1 MKRFTFAIALMSL
14 APLFAE
20 MEPATPESQ
29 GVDSKGILA
38 FIDAAEKTFDGSD
51 KGRLHGFVILRHGK
65 TIAEGSWKPFD
76 TLNDTHMLYSHSKS
90 FTATAIGFLVD
101 DGKLDLDERVA
112 DIFPESLPENPAPG
126 ITEIRVRDLLTMNV
140 GSDINHDVANG
151 DDWIKRFF
159 TRKLDRK
166 PGTGFKYDSDATY
179 MLAAIVEKRTG
190 KKLMEFLQE
199 RLFSK
204 IGIEKAWTR
213 TSPQGIA
220 CGGWGMN
227 MTTREL
233 ARFGQFY
240 LQKGMWNGEH
250 ILSPYWVELATARQ
264 TWSGWQN
271 VGAQRL
277 GAGTDWEQGYGFQF
291 WRCTHGA
298 YRADGAA
305 GQYTIV
311 MPEQDAVVS
320 IHAGLGDMRREL
332 KLVWDHLL
340 PAMKDGTLPENAEA
354 LAALR
359 SRCAALAL
367 PPVSGERPASPSHCT
382 ASDPTSPTSAA
393 SPSLYG
399 DYAIAPNRR
408 GIRAVRILPD
418 ADGWKM
424 KFYARCWPN
433 EFPVG
438 CGEWKTGAL
447 NFDPDSYEGLGTLQW
462 NMKTAASAAFD
473 KDGALVCRVYMTGA
487 THWLDFKFFLKDGV
501 PSVTGQLWGMGGTK
515 FSGTKLTDA
524 AVPELPRS
532 EDQVAVR
539 KFFTDN
545 EFGVRPV
552 ERPKDLEFKV
562 VAENACLGGRAVHRA
577 VLISTNGKFAPFAF
591 VAHLYEPKGAKQ
603 GKEHLPVM
611 VAINL
616 GQRLK
621 AQGFTPAAEDPST
634 PSWPIKDVID
644 RGFAT
649 IGFRNW
655 DVASDGADCFR
666 TGVFKAFGP
675 EERQPNSWGA
685 LSAWAWGASRCVD
698 FLETQPEFDLQRVGV
713 IGHSRGGKTAL
724 WAGVTDERFSLVC
737 VNNSGAGGAK
747 LNRMTL
753 SWSESLDAI
762 YNVFPHWF
770 APNYRR
776 FIKDDGASMTYDQH
790 DLLSLVAPRKL
801 VVGSATEDVW
811 AGPQGEEAAV
821 KAAGAKHFWREGGH
835 DLTPSD
841 WAHYLDNL

>member
-1 MKRFTFAIALMSL
+1 MRFPITVLLASL
-14 APLFAE
+14 FAPLFAE

-51 KGRLHGFVILRHGK
+51 KGRLHGFVIVRHGK

-76 TLNDTHMLYSHSKS
+76 TLNETHMLYSHSKS
-90 FTATAIGFLVD
+90 FTSTAIGFLVD
-101 DGKLDLDERVA
+101 DGELDLDERVA

-140 GSDINHDVANG
+140 GSDLNHDVANG
-151 DDWIKRFF
+151 EDWIKRFF

-240 LQKGMWNGEH
+240 LQKGMWNGERL
-250 ILSPYWVELATARQ
+250 LSPEWIRLATTRQ
-264 TWSGWQN
+264 TWCNGIKIAKRTIGSGS
-271 VGAQRL
+271 
-277 GAGTDWEQGYGFQF
+277 DWNQGYGFQF
-291 WRCTHGA
+291 WCCRHGA

-305 GQYTIV
+305 GQLTV
-311 MPEQDAVVS
+311 VLPEQDAVVS
-320 IHAGLGDMRREL
+320 IHAGLGDMQREL

-340 PAMKDGTLPENAEA
+340 PAMKDGALPENKEGQEELKA
-354 LAALR
+354 
-359 SRCAALAL
+359 RCNSLSIPAVAPDSY
-367 PPVSGERPASPSHCT
+367 PPG
-382 ASDPTSPTSAA
+382 DK
-393 SPSLYG
+393 LYG

-424 KFYARCWPN
+424 EFYARCWPT

-438 CGEWKTGAL
+438 CGEWKTGTL
-447 NFDPDSYEGLGTLQW
+447 NFDPDPYEGLGTLQW

-473 KDGALVCRVYMTGA
+473 KDGALVCRVYMTGT

-515 FSGTKLTDA
+515 FTGSKLTDA

-532 EDQVAVR
+532 EDKVAVR
-539 KFFTDN
+539 KFFTDH

-562 VAENACLGGRAVHRA
+562 VAENECLGGRAVHRA
-577 VLISTNGKFAPFAF
+577 VLISTNGKLAPFAF
-591 VAHLYEPKGAKQ
+591 VAHLYEPKGAMQ

-621 AQGFTPAAEDPST
+621 AQDFKPAAEDPSI

-649 IGFRNW
+649 IGFSNW
-655 DVASDGADCFR
+655 DVASDGGDCFAS
-666 TGVFKAFGP
+666 GVFKAFGP
-675 EERQPNSWGA
+675 ETRAPDSWGA

-698 FLETQPEFDLQRVGV
+698 FLETQPEFALRRVGV

-753 SWSESLDAI
+753 PWSESLDAI

-776 FIKDDGASMTYDQH
+776 FIKDDGASMPYDQH

-801 VVGSATEDVW
+801 VVGSATEDAW
-811 AGPQGEEAAV
+811 AGPQGEEAAA
-821 KAAGAKHFWREGGH
+821 KAVGAKHFWREGGH